1 MGVSPPDVVVVG
13 SGPGGSTL
21 AYGLARQGARVVVVE
36 QGSFLGPEPS
46 RADEPSVYI
55 GDVMQRARHWVG
67 GPSKFYGAA
76 LYRLRETDFQATT
89 TEGGVSPAW
98 PMRYSDLEP
107 FYCDAERLYGVRG
120 SVADDPSEPPH
131 SQGYAHGPIEHEPDI
146 QPIVDRI
153 RARGVSVSYIPK
165 AIDYGPGGRCVLC
178 SGCDGYYCQLDAK
191 WDAET
196 AALRPALATG
206 LVEVLTGTECL
217 GVLTTPDGRC
227 ARGVRLRRDGEEFI
241 LDAQM
246 VAVCAGHL
254 QTPMVLRRSRAPAH
268 PEGIGNASGSLGR
281 YLAGHS
287 AGLLFAMRGV
297 RRMPKLHQKTFA
309 INEFY
314 ASSPGWPFPTGVIQA
329 AGQLPIWTLMPRGIA
344 PVVQAMAERSLTCFL
359 MAEAVPRRDA
369 GLRFDGDRLS
379 RVVDPQHNTE
389 TYARLRRLAS
399 GILKDAGF
407 RVVLGRRRPGALWH
421 PVGTARMGQDPAT
434 SVVDPTC
441 RVHGMENLYVVDSSV
456 LPSAGAVNTT
466 LTVIALA
473 LKVAA
478 EVAGRGR
485 PADPALGAEPTV
497 ATRSGGRAAWPDP
510 HSA

>member
-1 MGVSPPDVVVVG
+1 MGERPPDAVVVG

-21 AYGLARQGARVVVVE
+21 AYGLARRGVRVVVVE
-36 QGSFLGPEPS
+36 QGDFLRPDPS
-46 RADEPSVYI
+46 RASEPSIYI
-55 GDVMQRARHWVG
+55 GDAMQRERHWVG

-76 LYRLRETDFQATT
+76 LYRLREMDFEATA
-89 TEGGVSPAW
+89 TERGMSPGW
-98 PMRYSDLEP
+98 PIRYRDLER

-120 SVADDPSEPPH
+120 SALGDPSEPFH
-131 SQGYAHGPIEHEPDI
+131 SEPYAHGPIEHEPYV
-146 QPIVDRI
+146 QPIVNRI
-153 RARGVSVSYIPK
+153 RAEGLGVSYIPK
-165 AIDYGPGGRCVLC
+165 ALDYGPGGKCILC

-206 LVEVLTGTECL
+206 MAEVLTGTECL
-217 GVLTTPDGRC
+217 RVLTTPDGRR
-227 ARGVRLRRDGEEFI
+227 ARGVRLRRDGKEFT

-254 QTPMVLRRSRAPAH
+254 HTPMVLRRSQDPAN
-268 PEGIGNASGSLGR
+268 PEGIGNSTGSLGR

-287 AGLLFAMRGV
+287 AGLLFALRGV

-344 PVVQAMAERSLTCFL
+344 PVVRAITERSLTCFL
-359 MAEAVPRRDA
+359 MTEAVPTRDA
-369 GLRFDGDRLS
+369 GLRFEGGRLS
-379 RVVDPQHNTE
+379 RVVEPRHNIE
-389 TYARLRRLAS
+389 TYARLRRLAT

-407 RVVLGRRRPGALWH
+407 PVVLGRPRPGALWH
-421 PVGTARMGQDPAT
+421 PVGTARMGEDPAT

-441 RVHGMENLYVVDSSV
+441 RVHGTENLYVVDSSV

-478 EVAGRGR
+478 EVAGNGPQTDRA
-485 PADPALGAEPTV
+485 PDAEPALT
-497 ATRSGGRAAWPDP
+497 TRNGPSRRW
-510 HSA
+510 